1 MTTSI
6 CGTFYRN
13 ILTILHLLHQFL
25 VLEAF
30 RFLVAEPALAVFLIF
45 RIRSLEEIYLGIS
58 FESQD
63 MGCNPVQEP
72 PVVRDYHGTSGKI
85 LQTFLQSTDGI
96 YIHIV
101 GRLVQKQ
108 HIALVLEREGQVE
121 TIPLTT
127 GKNAAEFLL
136 ICT

>member
-13 ILTILHLLHQFL
+13 ILAILHLLHQFL

-72 PVVRDYHGTSGKI
+72 PVVRDYHSTSGKV
-85 LQTFLQSTDGI
+85 LQTSSRARMVFTSTSLVGSSRSNTLPSSLSVRARWRRFLSPPERMPQS
-96 YIHIV
+96 
-101 GRLVQKQ
+101 
-108 HIALVLEREGQVE
+108 
-121 TIPLTT
+121 
-127 GKNAAEFLL
+127 FS
-136 ICT
+136 